1 VSYLS
6 SEALKSIGFKSL
18 GKNVKV
24 SNLVSIH
31 RPEEISIGD
40 NSRIDDF
47 SAISGKITIGEN
59 VHIAVHCTLL
69 ASGEPLIMEDFSGLA
84 FACHVFTSSDD
95 YSGNSLT
102 NPTIPAKFKNVSNGL
117 IRIGRHVIVGTSSV
131 IFPGVEIAEGC
142 SIGALTILTESTL
155 PWGIYAGNPG
165 RRIKERSKELLG
177 LEQLYL
183 NEKNNFNL

>member
-69 ASGEPLIMEDFSGLA
+69 ASGEPLIMEDFSNY
-84 FACHVFTSSDD
+84 FDSCQQ
-95 YSGNSLT
+95 
-102 NPTIPAKFKNVSNGL
+102 SND
-117 IRIGRHVIVGTSSV
+117 
-131 IFPGVEIAEGC
+131 FIA
-142 SIGALTILTESTL
+142 
-155 PWGIYAGNPG
+155 
-165 RRIKERSKELLG
+165 
-177 LEQLYL
+177 
-183 NEKNNFNL
+183 